1 MRISAFLM
9 TLVPIG
15 GFLCKKTHDKS
26 IRRYVSINPL
36 INENILQQQSI
47 SGLLQNVDNIDTIF
61 LKNDMKKAFAR
72 KDVNGDGVYDI
83 EDYSVTNIDASVSK
97 MIIEKA
103 TRNDIP
109 VTILDPYNSPLQSG
123 IDTLFTMF
131 NGLFISTV
139 VFVFFRA
146 ALTLFRGGGGPN
158 PMGPTNSL
166 SNFGNIKQDD
176 KVNMIKANISLSSW
190 AGSPEIFRECTE
202 VVSYLNNRTKYREV
216 GAEVPR
222 GILLEGPPGTG
233 KTLIAKAIAS
243 ECDANF
249 ISVSSSEFVELFVGM
264 GASKVRNLFRQARE
278 QSPCIIF
285 MDEIDAVGKRR
296 GTGLNAGNDE
306 REQTLNQILAEM
318 DGFTQNDDVLVI
330 GATNRKD
337 VLDDALLRPG
347 RFDRIINIPLPDTSS
362 RRSILDVH
370 LLNKTY
376 DIDIDVD
383 NLAVETAGFS
393 GAELKNLVN
402 EAAIN
407 AVRVGQTMITSEH
420 IEDALQKLTVGIIKD
435 NDTRSDDAI
444 LRVSLHEIG
453 HAFLAASFEN
463 YFELKKVSI
472 QSTYNGAGGFTSFK
486 PRADIVDGGLYTK
499 DLLMK
504 RLIVCLGGKAAE
516 SVFYGDDFVSQGAQ
530 QDLKQANS
538 IAKKMIGKYGM
549 GTKLK
554 TFFNEN
560 SDEND
565 GGGYSDYIKDL
576 FDKEVQTLLDEAYD
590 YAYNDIY
597 QNQHTVNILANIL
610 THSITMDGDFVSE
623 YVRLK
628 QNDETK

>member
-1 MRISAFLM
+1 
-9 TLVPIG
+9 
-15 GFLCKKTHDKS
+15 
-26 IRRYVSINPL
+26 
-36 INENILQQQSI
+36 
-47 SGLLQNVDNIDTIF
+47 
-61 LKNDMKKAFAR
+61 
-72 KDVNGDGVYDI
+72 
-83 EDYSVTNIDASVSK
+83 
-97 MIIEKA
+97 
-103 TRNDIP
+103 
-109 VTILDPYNSPLQSG
+109 
-123 IDTLFTMF
+123 
-131 NGLFISTV
+131 
-139 VFVFFRA
+139 
-146 ALTLFRGGGGPN
+146 
-158 PMGPTNSL
+158 
-166 SNFGNIKQDD
+166 
-176 KVNMIKANISLSSW
+176 
-190 AGSPEIFRECTE
+190 
-202 VVSYLNNRTKYREV
+202 
-216 GAEVPR
+216 
-222 GILLEGPPGTG
+222 
-233 KTLIAKAIAS
+233 
-243 ECDANF
+243 
-249 ISVSSSEFVELFVGM
+249 
-264 GASKVRNLFRQARE
+264 
-278 QSPCIIF
+278 
-285 MDEIDAVGKRR
+285 
-296 GTGLNAGNDE
+296 
-306 REQTLNQILAEM
+306 
-318 DGFTQNDDVLVI
+318 
-330 GATNRKD
+330 
-337 VLDDALLRPG
+337 LRPG

-376 DIDIDVD
+376 DTNIDVD

-453 HAFLAASFEN
+453 HAFLAASFEK

-472 QSTYNGAGGFTSFK
+472 QSTYNGAGGFTSFS
-486 PRADIVDGGLYTK
+486 PRTDIVDGGLYTK

-516 SVFYGDDFVSQGAQ
+516 SVFYGDDFVSLGAQ

-554 TFFNEN
+554 TFFN
-560 SDEND
+560 END

-628 QNDETK
+628 QNDDTK